1 MMIGAR
7 KHQSVIVGMVT
18 LTIYSVENSIRR
30 KCESEQNCWKIVRK
44 GRWKGRKEEV
54 WNYLRSLTHF
64 KVSIFNFMCVEGVFL
79 WRLKSYLKAYVCAT
93 LVNSHFMNLLTAQLF
108 LWLGI
113 FVCLFYSKTPW
124 KITIK
129 CWHNKRVSCVVLV
142 TKMLLSQCQN
152 YSELLLLCRSC
163 QNIEKNIKISTYFI
177 TWLLHKQKRLSSDWK
192 GTLLNHLLTF
202 S

>member
-1 MMIGAR
+1 MIGAR

-79 WRLKSYLKAYVCAT
+79 WRLKSYLKAYVRPLST
-93 LVNSHFMNLLTAQLF
+93 LTSWISWQLNSFSDWEF
-108 LWLGI
+108 L
-113 FVCLFYSKTPW
+113 
-124 KITIK
+124 
-129 CWHNKRVSCVVLV
+129 CV
-142 TKMLLSQCQN
+142 
-152 YSELLLLCRSC
+152 
-163 QNIEKNIKISTYFI
+163 YFI
-177 TWLLHKQKRLSSDWK
+177 QKLLEKLP
-192 GTLLNHLLTF
+192 
-202 S
+202 